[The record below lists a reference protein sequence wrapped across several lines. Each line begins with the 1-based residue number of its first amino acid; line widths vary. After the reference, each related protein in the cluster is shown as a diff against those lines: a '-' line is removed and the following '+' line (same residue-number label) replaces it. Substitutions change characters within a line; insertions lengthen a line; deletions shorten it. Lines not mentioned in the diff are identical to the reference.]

1 MIILD
6 KINPPKNEDGLSP
19 TELTD
24 ETIKKRKEAV
34 LRKMSQDGFDSIII
48 YADLEHGSNFEY
60 LVGFLPRF
68 EEALLVLHSNGKAFL
83 ALGNENL
90 NKAEKAR
97 IKAEVIHIPHFS
109 LPNQPMD
116 TDKNIAELL
125 KMTRVDKAKKIGL
138 VGWKLFTSKIE
149 NNQFMY
155 DIPHYI
161 VSALQGIVSAKL
173 TNATYM
179 FIGENGVRTVNNA
192 NEFAHYEFG
201 AALAGNCIL
210 NAIREIKEGVSEMEV
225 ASKLEMYG
233 QRNSVVT
240 IMSSG
245 PRFVNANMYPGSNKI
260 KKGDPISLTV
270 GYKGGLQSRCG
281 FAVNDES
288 ELPKGQEDY
297 LEAVVKPYFNAV
309 KTWLENI
316 HVGMKGGE
324 LYDLIEKVLPK
335 EKYGWSLCP
344 GHLCAD
350 EEWLSSPIYANS
362 NEVIRSGMLFQIDI
376 IPSVKGYNG
385 ISCESGIF
393 IANEQLRRDIQR
405 DYPEIW
411 KRILKR
417 RSYMIEELGIQISEE
432 ILPTSVAIAYCQ
444 PFLLDKNRALKNV

>member
-6 KINPPKNEDGLSP
+6 KINPPKNEEGLSP
-19 TELTD
+19 IELTD

-97 IKAEVIHIPHFS
+97 NKAEVIHIPHFS

-161 VSALQGIVSAKL
+161 VSALQGIVSAKF

-260 KKGDPISLTV
+260 EKGDPISLTV

-281 FAVNDES
+281 FAVNDER

>member
-6 KINPPKNEDGLSP
+6 KINPPKNEEGLSP
-19 TELTD
+19 IELTD

-34 LRKMSQDGFDSIII
+34 LRKMRQDGFDSIII

-97 IKAEVIHIPHFS
+97 IKAEVIHIQHIS

-161 VSALQGIVSAKL
+161 VSALQGIVSAKF

-260 KKGDPISLTV
+260 EKGDPISLTV

-281 FAVNDES
+281 FAVNDER

>member
-19 TELTD
+19 IELTD

-161 VSALQGIVSAKL
+161 VSALQGIVSAKF

-260 KKGDPISLTV
+260 EKGDPISLTV

-281 FAVNDES
+281 FAINDER

>member
-19 TELTD
+19 IELTD

-161 VSALQGIVSAKL
+161 VSALQGIVSAKF

-260 KKGDPISLTV
+260 EKGDPISLTV

-281 FAVNDES
+281 FAVNDER

-316 HVGMKGGE
+316 HIGMKGGE

>member
-19 TELTD
+19 IELTD

-138 VGWKLFTSKIE
+138 VGWKLFTNKIE

-161 VSALQGIVSAKL
+161 VSALQGIVSAKF

-260 KKGDPISLTV
+260 EKGDPISLTV

-281 FAVNDES
+281 FAINDER

>member
-19 TELTD
+19 IELTD

-48 YADLEHGSNFEY
+48 YADLEHGSDFEY

-161 VSALQGIVSAKL
+161 VSALQGIVSAKF

-260 KKGDPISLTV
+260 EKGDPISLTV

-281 FAVNDES
+281 FAVNDER

>member
-1 MIILD
+1 
-6 KINPPKNEDGLSP
+6 
-19 TELTD
+19 
-24 ETIKKRKEAV
+24 
-34 LRKMSQDGFDSIII
+34 MSQDGFDSIII

>member
-6 KINPPKNEDGLSP
+6 KINPPKNEEGLSP
-19 TELTD
+19 IELTD

-161 VSALQGIVSAKL
+161 VSALQGIVSAKF

-260 KKGDPISLTV
+260 EKGDPISLTV

-281 FAVNDES
+281 FAVNDER

>member
-6 KINPPKNEDGLSP
+6 KINPPKNEEGLSP
-19 TELTD
+19 IELTD

-34 LRKMSQDGFDSIII
+34 LRKMRQDGFDSIII

-97 IKAEVIHIPHFS
+97 IKAEVIHIQHFS

-161 VSALQGIVSAKL
+161 VSALQGIVSAKF

-260 KKGDPISLTV
+260 EKGDPISLTV

-281 FAVNDES
+281 FAVNDER

>member
-6 KINPPKNEDGLSP
+6 KINPPKNEEGLSP
-19 TELTD
+19 IELTD

-34 LRKMSQDGFDSIII
+34 LRKMRQDGFDSIII

-97 IKAEVIHIPHFS
+97 IKAEVIHIQHFS

-161 VSALQGIVSAKL
+161 VSALQGIVSAKF

-260 KKGDPISLTV
+260 EKGDPISLTV

-281 FAVNDES
+281 FAVNYER

>member
-6 KINPPKNEDGLSP
+6 KINPPKNEEGLSP
-19 TELTD
+19 IELTD

-161 VSALQGIVSAKL
+161 VSALQGIVSAKF

-260 KKGDPISLTV
+260 EKGDPISLTV

-281 FAVNDES
+281 FAVNDER

-316 HVGMKGGE
+316 HIGMKGGE

>member
-19 TELTD
+19 IELTD

-179 FIGENGVRTVNNA
+179 LIGENGVRTVNNA

-260 KKGDPISLTV
+260 EKGDPISLTV

>member
-6 KINPPKNEDGLSP
+6 KINPPKNEEGLSP
-19 TELTD
+19 IELTD

-161 VSALQGIVSAKL
+161 VSALQGIVSAKF

-245 PRFVNANMYPGSNKI
+245 SNKI
-260 KKGDPISLTV
+260 EKGDPISLTV

-281 FAVNDES
+281 FAVNDER

>member
-6 KINPPKNEDGLSP
+6 KINPPKNEEGLSP
-19 TELTD
+19 IELTD

-161 VSALQGIVSAKL
+161 VSALQGIVSAKF

-179 FIGENGVRTVNNA
+179 CMGENGVRTVNNA

-260 KKGDPISLTV
+260 EKGDPISLTV

-281 FAVNDES
+281 FAVNDER

>member
-19 TELTD
+19 IELTD

-161 VSALQGIVSAKL
+161 VSALQGIVSAKF

-260 KKGDPISLTV
+260 EKGDPISLTV

-281 FAVNDES
+281 FAVNDER

-393 IANEQLRRDIQR
+393 IANEQLCRDIQR

>member
-6 KINPPKNEDGLSP
+6 KINPPKNEEGLSP
-19 TELTD
+19 IELTD

-161 VSALQGIVSAKL
+161 VSALQGIVSAKF

-260 KKGDPISLTV
+260 EKGDPISLTV

-281 FAVNDES
+281 FAVNDER

-324 LYDLIEKVLPK
+324 LYDLIEKVRPK

>member
-1 MIILD
+1 
-6 KINPPKNEDGLSP
+6 
-19 TELTD
+19 
-24 ETIKKRKEAV
+24 
-34 LRKMSQDGFDSIII
+34 MSQDGFDSIII

-161 VSALQGIVSAKL
+161 VSALQGIVSAKF

-260 KKGDPISLTV
+260 EKGDPISLTV

-281 FAVNDES
+281 FAINDER

>member
-6 KINPPKNEDGLSP
+6 KINPPKNEEGLSP
-19 TELTD
+19 IELTD

-97 IKAEVIHIPHFS
+97 IKAEVIHIQHFS

-161 VSALQGIVSAKL
+161 VSALQGIVSAKF

-260 KKGDPISLTV
+260 EKGDPISLTV

-281 FAVNDES
+281 FAVNDER

>member
-1 MIILD
+1 
-6 KINPPKNEDGLSP
+6 
-19 TELTD
+19 
-24 ETIKKRKEAV
+24 
-34 LRKMSQDGFDSIII
+34 
-48 YADLEHGSNFEY
+48 
-60 LVGFLPRF
+60 
-68 EEALLVLHSNGKAFL
+68 
-83 ALGNENL
+83 
-90 NKAEKAR
+90 
-97 IKAEVIHIPHFS
+97 
-109 LPNQPMD
+109 
-116 TDKNIAELL
+116 
-125 KMTRVDKAKKIGL
+125 
-138 VGWKLFTSKIE
+138 
-149 NNQFMY
+149 
-155 DIPHYI
+155 
-161 VSALQGIVSAKL
+161 
-173 TNATYM
+173 
-179 FIGENGVRTVNNA
+179 
-192 NEFAHYEFG
+192 
-201 AALAGNCIL
+201 
-210 NAIREIKEGVSEMEV
+210 
-225 ASKLEMYG
+225 
-233 QRNSVVT
+233 
-240 IMSSG
+240 MSSG

-260 KKGDPISLTV
+260 EKGDPISLTV

-281 FAVNDES
+281 FAVNDER

-376 IPSVKGYNG
+376 IPSVKGYHG

>member
-6 KINPPKNEDGLSP
+6 KINPPKNEEGLSP
-19 TELTD
+19 IELTD

-34 LRKMSQDGFDSIII
+34 LRKMRQDGFDSIII

-97 IKAEVIHIPHFS
+97 IKAEVIHIQHFS

-161 VSALQGIVSAKL
+161 VSALQGIVSAKF

-260 KKGDPISLTV
+260 EKGDPISLTV

-281 FAVNDES
+281 FAVNDER

-297 LEAVVKPYFNAV
+297 LETVVKPYFNAV

>member
-1 MIILD
+1 MLMEPLL
-6 KINPPKNEDGLSP
+6 KTP
-19 TELTD
+19 
-24 ETIKKRKEAV
+24 
-34 LRKMSQDGFDSIII
+34 
-48 YADLEHGSNFEY
+48 
-60 LVGFLPRF
+60 
-68 EEALLVLHSNGKAFL
+68 EALLVLHSNGKAFL

-161 VSALQGIVSAKL
+161 VSALQGIVSAKF

-260 KKGDPISLTV
+260 EKGDPISLTV

-281 FAVNDES
+281 FAVNDER

>member
-19 TELTD
+19 IELTD

-138 VGWKLFTSKIE
+138 VGWKLFTSKSE

-260 KKGDPISLTV
+260 EKGDPISLTV

>member
-1 MIILD
+1 M
-6 KINPPKNEDGLSP
+6 
-19 TELTD
+19 TD

-161 VSALQGIVSAKL
+161 VSALQGIVSAKF

-260 KKGDPISLTV
+260 EKGDPISLTV

-281 FAVNDES
+281 FAVNDER

-324 LYDLIEKVLPK
+324 LY
-335 EKYGWSLCP
+335 
-344 GHLCAD
+344 
-350 EEWLSSPIYANS
+350 
-362 NEVIRSGMLFQIDI
+362 
-376 IPSVKGYNG
+376 
-385 ISCESGIF
+385 
-393 IANEQLRRDIQR
+393 
-405 DYPEIW
+405 
-411 KRILKR
+411 
-417 RSYMIEELGIQISEE
+417 
-432 ILPTSVAIAYCQ
+432 
-444 PFLLDKNRALKNV
+444 

>member
-19 TELTD
+19 IELTD

-161 VSALQGIVSAKL
+161 VSALQGIVSAKF

-260 KKGDPISLTV
+260 EKGDPISLTV

-281 FAVNDES
+281 FAVNDER

>member
-6 KINPPKNEDGLSP
+6 KINPPKNEEGLSP
-19 TELTD
+19 IELTD

-97 IKAEVIHIPHFS
+97 IKAEVIHIPYFS

-161 VSALQGIVSAKL
+161 VSALQGIVSAKF

-260 KKGDPISLTV
+260 EKGDPISLTV

-281 FAVNDES
+281 FAVNDER

>member
-19 TELTD
+19 IELTD

-125 KMTRVDKAKKIGL
+125 KMTRVDKAKKLGL

-161 VSALQGIVSAKL
+161 VSALQGIVSAKF

-260 KKGDPISLTV
+260 EKGDPISLTV

-281 FAVNDES
+281 FAINDER

>member
-19 TELTD
+19 IELTD

-210 NAIREIKEGVSEMEV
+210 NAIREIKEGVSEMKV

-260 KKGDPISLTV
+260 EKGDPISLTV